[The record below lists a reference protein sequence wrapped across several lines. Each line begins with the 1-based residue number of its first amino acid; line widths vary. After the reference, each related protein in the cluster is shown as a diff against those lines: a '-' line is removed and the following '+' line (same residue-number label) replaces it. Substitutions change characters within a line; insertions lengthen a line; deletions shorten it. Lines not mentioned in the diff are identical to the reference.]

1 MFYANSFYYLLK
13 KLWKTEQ
20 ILNKWSSTDSM
31 ILLHITV
38 SQHVGRPARPLN
50 DHTLR
55 MEFIVVIIVGCRLN
69 MAPFEMTTCCQITH

>member
-20 ILNKWSSTDSM
+20 ILNKWSSTD

-50 DHTLR
+50 DYTLR
-55 MEFIVVIIVGCRLN
+55 IELILLLLL
-69 MAPFEMTTCCQITH
+69 